1 MNNNNNHSMHQRS
14 KGAYR
19 FNFVDLILVLLCIAI
34 VAGCAYIFSPNFK
47 IDLFNKK
54 EAVTIQYVV
63 EIKGV
68 DEEFVEMIKENNTV
82 IDSVSKNEL
91 GTVVAIDQS
100 AKYSELSHTKI
111 EDNYVGVLVDHP
123 TKYNLIV
130 TISANGE
137 FENEVGY
144 SVNTRRIA
152 VGEQLNLKF
161 PNFTCECYCIALS
174 IV

>member
-1 MNNNNNHSMHQRS
+1 MNNNNNHSKHPRH

-19 FNFVDLILVLLCIAI
+19 FNFVDFILVLLCVAI

-47 IDLFNKK
+47 IDLFNTK

-68 DEEFVEMIKENNTV
+68 DEEFVEMIKENNAV

-91 GTVVAIDQS
+91 GTVVAIDKS
-100 AKYSELSHTKI
+100 TKYSELSYTKI
-111 EDNYVGVLVDHP
+111 EDNYVGVLVEHP

-130 TISANGE
+130 TISASGE
-137 FENEVGY
+137 HESGSGY
-144 SVNTRRIA
+144 SINTRRIA
-152 VGEQLNLKF
+152 VGEKLSLKF
-161 PNFTCECYCIALS
+161 PNYTCECYCIALS
-174 IV
+174 ID